1 MFSADVQM
9 ATSFSYKFY
18 HVLLYGYVIFL
29 CYCLMVSKLHFPELK
44 LHFLMKT
51 IFSCH
56 YSCEIF
62 IFPQREL
69 PDACTF
75 TCNLQKKNL
84 HNNWVPW
91 TLPPSDLCIIVTLT
105 YHHVTIAESFYLT
118 LCAACSH
125 QQVFLCSVIF
135 ILLKSGRFLCMCVKF
150 CMRLG
155 QTHLKC

>member
-69 PDACTF
+69 PAACTF

-91 TLPPSDLCIIVTLT
+91 TLPPSDFCIIVTLNFIMWLLLSHST
-105 YHHVTIAESFYLT
+105 SLCVLHVLIKCFCVFSDFHTIKKWKIFMSN
-118 LCAACSH
+118 AC
-125 QQVFLCSVIF
+125 V
-135 ILLKSGRFLCMCVKF
+135 
-150 CMRLG
+150 
-155 QTHLKC
+155 